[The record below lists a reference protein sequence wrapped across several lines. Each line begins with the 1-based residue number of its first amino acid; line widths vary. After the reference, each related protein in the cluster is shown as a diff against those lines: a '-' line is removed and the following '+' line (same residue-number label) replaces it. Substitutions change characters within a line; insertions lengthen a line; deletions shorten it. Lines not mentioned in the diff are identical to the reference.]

1 MICVYLPWLHGG
13 AGGVVF
19 NVLAGRCPGFFGGY
33 SFLLDEVDCFE
44 KYVLLRIYPDRLR
57 LGVGRDFSFLWG
69 GGFGDWIGNG
79 AIGREGGLDVVW
91 FWKRGVVWEWLVL
104 GLGLGT

>member
-1 MICVYLPWLHGG
+1 M
-13 AGGVVF
+13 VF

-57 LGVGRDFSFLWG
+57 FGVGRDFSFLWWDFDWDRREGDRRWGLG
-69 GGFGDWIGNG
+69 GM
-79 AIGREGGLDVVW
+79 GGLDVVW
-91 FWKRGVVWEWLVL
+91 FWKRGEVW
-104 GLGLGT
+104 